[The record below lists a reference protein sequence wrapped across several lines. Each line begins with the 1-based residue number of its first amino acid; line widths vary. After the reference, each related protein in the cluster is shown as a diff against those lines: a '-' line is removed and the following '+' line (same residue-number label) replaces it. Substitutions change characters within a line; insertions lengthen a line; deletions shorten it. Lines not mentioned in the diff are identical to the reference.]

1 MSKSYF
7 RLANGDFAQDWSNT
21 GLLSTADN
29 WDNIP
34 GIVGFRGDG
43 LTSSTGTDPRNIT
56 GTSDVL
62 DVEVNQT
69 APDTYTTGGVA
80 EFQLSNPTIALTG
93 SGTADAPYIVL
104 YLDASGRQDVKLS
117 FVARDLEASTDDAVQ
132 SIAVQYR
139 IGDSGTWSN
148 VPGGYAADVTTKGTA
163 TQTSNF
169 ELTLP
174 PAVDGHADVQV
185 RIITTNATGND
196 EWVGIDDIR
205 VTSAGAGGQVVG
217 FAAPSVDVSHD
228 EGNAGVTPYTFTV
241 ERSGGTEGDVT
252 FSGTFASASTD
263 AADFGGVKPVSF
275 TGTIPAGATS
285 TTVTVNVAGD
295 TANEANETFSLTLTS
310 VANTAAVATT
320 IGTASATGTIV
331 NDDVSITKISAIQGD
346 GSASG
351 MVGQTVT
358 IDAIVVGDFQ
368 NGDGDNARN
377 LGGFYVQEEA
387 FDSDGNPLTSEGL
400 FIYGGSGDVHVGDR
414 VRITGKISEYFGLT
428 ELTATAISVVE
439 AGAVTDVHAMA
450 ATIDLPAAGTT
461 LSQDG
466 DYQPDLEAYEGMLVT
481 IPQTLT
487 VTEQYNLDRFNE
499 MKLVAGDRP
508 ETFTQIHDPDAAACQ
523 DYLED
528 LGARTIT
535 YDDGL
540 NDQNAPI
547 NNVGGLD
554 PDDNPATAPNYATDN
569 APRMGDTVNGLTGV
583 LDYQW
588 AGNSA
593 SGSTW
598 RIRSIES
605 DDNTFESVNGR
616 TEAPEDVGG
625 RLKVAS
631 FNVLNYFKTLDNG
644 ASTAIGEDPRGAE
657 NATEFVRQT
666 EKLVNTIVAM
676 NADVLALVELEN
688 DFAVGSS
695 GNAIA
700 YLVSQLNAVL
710 GAGTYAWVNP
720 GQQFVGGDAIAVGFI
735 YKTATVAITMGTT
748 VEILNDADLP
758 ALSLDELPAQS
769 TVGHVFDGENTSRN
783 ALAVSFTEIATGE
796 SFTAVANHL
805 KSKSGTGTGADA
817 DQGDGQGNWQSQRE
831 LAAEALTKWAATDP
845 TGSGDHDVLLLG
857 DFNAYAKE
865 DAVKIIESAGYENLG
880 VGDGEYSYVFDGQ
893 TGTLDD
899 VFANGSMAD
908 QVTGTTHWH
917 INSDEADAADY
928 NTNYGRDQSIF
939 DSDSAART
947 SDHDPLIIGL
957 DLDSTPEPQ
966 VTYTLQILHASDFEA
981 GLKAVDRAGNFA
993 AIVDYLEETYT
1004 NSITLASGDNFIPS
1018 PFFSAG
1024 SDTSLKEVYETALEN
1039 YYNLAPGTLNISPGF
1054 GTADISMLDII
1065 GVQASA
1071 IGNHEF
1077 DAGTKAF
1084 ADIIKQTAGFPGAQF
1099 PYLAA
1104 NLDFSGD
1111 ANLSGVYTSIIQSA
1125 ANYGGFPPAAGIG
1138 KKIAPAT
1145 ILEEGGEKIGVVG
1158 VTTQIVESISSAGGV
1173 EVIGDDVDDMAALA
1187 AIIQPTIDAL
1197 IAQGI
1202 NKIILVSHL
1211 QQLGFEKAL
1220 APLLHGVDVIV
1231 AGGSHTLLADSND
1244 VLAPGDAAADTYP
1257 IVTANA
1263 DGKTTLIVNTS
1274 GEYSYVGRLVVDF
1287 DDNGDVIYTD
1297 NSAVNGAYAAT
1308 EETVQDLYDGNTTV
1322 DVDNDGDV
1330 DGDDANPFA
1339 EGSRGDL
1346 VNDIA
1351 QAVGSVIDAQ
1361 DGNTFGKTAVYLEGR
1376 RGEARTEETNL
1387 GDLSADANLWYAQK
1401 LDATVLV
1408 SIKNGGGIR
1417 DSIGYVYAV
1426 GDTAVESPPLA
1437 NAEVG
1442 KEAGEVSQLDIANSL
1457 RFNNALSLVTV
1468 TAAQLL
1474 LVLEHAVKAT
1484 AAGATP
1490 GQFAQVGG
1498 IAFSFDADLPAGD
1511 RVLSAAI
1518 LDEDGKP
1525 VLKLVEN
1532 SELVVDADMAIRVVT
1547 LSFLLTGGDG
1557 YPFASFISADP
1568 AFANVVNLGASLVPD
1583 DGQVANFAAEGT
1595 EQDAFAEYMAANYS
1609 DEAYAAADT
1618 DRAGDERIQNLDYR
1632 ADTVLD
1638 GGAVKEGT
1646 DGDDVIT
1653 GTIGDDTLSGLDG
1666 DDEISGLAGD
1676 DTFDGGEG
1684 DDTIRGGDGNDVIA
1698 GGAGDNQLFGD
1709 AGDDVFVSGENDD
1722 TIDGGEGIDTVDYAA
1737 DTAGVTADLSLGEA
1751 FGDETGADVLVG
1763 IENLTGGSGD
1773 DTLIGDDGA
1782 NILVGNAG
1790 DDVLMGGGGDDR
1802 LVGGA
1807 GADTLV
1813 AGAGDDTV
1821 VAGAD
1826 DTVVAGAGDDL
1837 ILVSVVD
1844 GSPASIDGG
1853 DGEDTLKLGG
1863 AGTGAVGPANAVE
1876 NMEVDAGTWTIASS
1890 DFRDV
1895 TIRSNATVAS
1905 QISLNDG
1912 DHLVIEQ
1919 GAALA
1924 VSDPAVSG
1932 IAINWSGGDVVVDN
1946 AGLIDPSSYALSD
1959 NYGSDYSATGH
1970 LTFNNAASGKILGGV
1985 RLLNLG
1991 AGSTVTINNAGLMN
2005 ADNGYSVELTDIGNS
2020 ASAQVNNLAG
2030 GLITNDRAN
2039 ADVMRLGPNTAVN
2052 NAGTIR
2058 STADDPVEG
2067 TYGGDGVDFNSATG
2081 GSVHN
2086 YAGGLI
2092 EGSRHGV
2099 TGKKGMVIVND
2110 ADATIVGRNGS
2121 AINVDNDASAA
2132 NTVYVTNYG
2141 TLQGKSQGY
2150 EDSDGDAI
2158 DTDGLLHLD
2167 NFGTIQG
2174 LGANGYHNGEPN
2186 VSEGLA
2192 IGGGVVNNAGTIY
2205 GYGRAIQVDDSENG
2219 AALDATTIVNSGTIQ
2234 GDGHGPE
2241 GVDPTDAAR
2250 FDLTGNEAVNLV
2262 GDWTD
2267 SLTNSGTIIG
2277 GVKMGG
2283 GNDVLVNT
2291 GSMMAIG
2298 GSAVDMGDGD
2308 DTVTNTGT
2316 ITGAILLGAGKDTF
2330 IGGASAETV
2339 DGGDGDDT
2347 TDGGDGND
2355 VINGGAGND
2364 VLKGGAGDDV
2374 IRVGAG
2380 NDAVDG
2386 GAGFDTLDLSDATG
2400 AITLDVA
2407 AGKVSGAGIGSDTFT
2422 SIEAFRFGAGNDIV
2436 TGGNGDEIFD
2446 GGAGNDTLKGG
2457 AGDDQLAGG
2466 DGNDTVDGGSGD
2478 DMVAGGIG
2486 DDILKGGSGDDTVDG
2501 GTGVDNID
2509 AGSGDDIVTAGAGND
2524 IVAGGSG
2531 DDVIT
2536 GGAGNDVLTG
2546 GSGHDVFVFAAG
2558 FGKDTIKDFAV
2569 TGSSSDVIEFSPD
2582 LFDDFAEVMSHATQT
2597 GADVLIEV
2605 DADTTLTLANI
2616 KLAALA
2622 TDDFRF
2628 A

>member
-1 MSKSYF
+1 MSKTYF

-21 GLLSTADN
+21 GLLTTADN
-29 WDNIP
+29 WDNIASIM
-34 GIVGFRGDG
+34 GYRGDG
-43 LTSSTGTDPRNIT
+43 LTSSTGADPRNVT
-56 GTSDVL
+56 GTSDVV

-69 APDTYTTGGVA
+69 APNTYTTGGVA

-117 FVARDLEASTDDAVQ
+117 FVARDLDASADDAVQ
-132 SIAVQYR
+132 AIAVQYR
-139 IGDSGTWSN
+139 VGDSGAWSN
-148 VPGGYAADVTTKGTA
+148 VPGGYAADVTTNGTA
-163 TQTSNF
+163 TQTTNF
-169 ELTLP
+169 DLTLP
-174 PAVDGHADVQV
+174 AAVNGHADVQV
-185 RIITTNATGND
+185 RIITTNAAGND
-196 EWVGIDDIR
+196 EWVGIDDIK
-205 VTSAGAGGQVVG
+205 VTSAGTGGQVVG
-217 FAAPSVDVSHD
+217 FAASSVEVSHD
-228 EGNAGVTPYTFTV
+228 EGNTGVTPYTFTV
-241 ERSGGTEGDVT
+241 ERSGGTEGEVS
-252 FSGTFASASTD
+252 FSGTLASVSTD

-295 TANEANETFSLTLTS
+295 TAAEANETFSLTLSTAS
-310 VANTAAVATT
+310 NSAAVATT
-320 IGTASATGTIV
+320 IGTATATGTIV
-331 NDDVSITKISAIQGD
+331 NDDVSITKISAIQGA
-346 GSASG
+346 GAASG

-368 NGDGDNARN
+368 NGDADNSRN
-377 LGGFYVQEEA
+377 LNGFYVQEEA
-387 FDSDGNPLTSEGL
+387 FDSDGNPLTSEGI
-400 FIYGGSGDVHVGDR
+400 FVFTGTTDVHVGDR
-414 VRITGKISEYFGLT
+414 VRVTGKVSEYFGLT
-428 ELTATAISVVE
+428 ELTATSVAVVE
-439 AGAVTDVHAMA
+439 ASAVADVHTMA
-450 ATIDLPAAGTT
+450 VTIDLPAAGTT
-461 LSQDG
+461 VSQDG

-508 ETFTQIHDPDAAACQ
+508 ETFTQIHDPDAAAYQ

-540 NDQNAPI
+540 NDQNAPV
-547 NNVGGLD
+547 NNVSGLD
-554 PDDNPATAPNYATDN
+554 PNDNPATTPNYATGN
-569 APRMGDTVNGLTGV
+569 APRMGDTVTGLTGV

-598 RIRSIES
+598 RIRSIEN
-605 DDNTFESVNGR
+605 DDNSFESVNGR
-616 TEAPEDVGG
+616 TDAPEDVGG

-657 NATEFVRQT
+657 NATEFTRQT

-700 YLVSQLNAVL
+700 YLVSQLNAAL

-735 YKTATVAITMGTT
+735 YKTATVAITEGTT

-758 ALSLDELPAQS
+758 ALGLDELPGQS

-817 DQGDGQGNWQSQRE
+817 DQGDGQGNWQNQRE

-865 DAVKIIESAGYENLG
+865 DAVEIIEDAGYENLG
-880 VGDGEYSYVFDGQ
+880 VGNGEYSYVFDGQ

-917 INSDEADAADY
+917 INSDEADALDY
-928 NTNYGRDQSIF
+928 NINYDRDQSIF
-939 DSDSAART
+939 DGDSPART

-957 DLDSTPEPQ
+957 DLDSTPEPN

-993 AIVDYLEETYT
+993 AIVDYLEETYA
-1004 NSITLASGDNFIPS
+1004 NSITLSSGDNFIPS

-1024 SDTSLKEVYETALEN
+1024 SDSSLKEVYETALEN
-1039 YYNLAPGTLNISPGF
+1039 YYNLTPGTLNISPGF
-1054 GTADISMLDII
+1054 GSADISMLNII

-1084 ADIIKQTAGFPGAQF
+1084 ADIIKQTSGFPGAQF
-1099 PYLAA
+1099 PYLVA
-1104 NLDFSGD
+1104 NLDFSSD
-1111 ANLSGVYTSIIQSA
+1111 ANLSSVYTSTIQNGS
-1125 ANYGGFPPAAGIG
+1125 NYGGFPPAAGLG

-1145 ILEEGGEKIGVVG
+1145 ILEEGGEKIGIVG
-1158 VTTQIVESISSAGGV
+1158 ATTQIVESISSTGGID
-1173 EVIGDDVDDMAALA
+1173 VIGDDMDDMAALA

-1231 AGGSHTLLADSND
+1231 AGGSHTLLADSDD
-1244 VLAPGDAAADTYP
+1244 VLAPGDTAADTYP

-1287 DDNGDVIYTD
+1287 DENGDVVYTD
-1297 NSAVNGAYAAT
+1297 NSAVNGAYSAT

-1330 DGDDANPFA
+1330 DADDANPFA

-1361 DGNTFGKTAVYLEGR
+1361 DGNTFGKTDVYLEGR

-1401 LDATVLV
+1401 ADATVLV

-1437 NAEVG
+1437 NEGVG

-1490 GQFAQVGG
+1490 GQFAQIGG
-1498 IAFSFDADLPAGD
+1498 ISFSFDADLPAGN
-1511 RVLSAAI
+1511 RIQSAAI
-1518 LDEDGKP
+1518 IDENGDP
-1525 VLKLVEN
+1525 VLALVQN
-1532 SELVVDADMAIRVVT
+1532 GELAVDPSMAIRVVT

-1557 YPFASFISADP
+1557 YPFAGFIAADP
-1568 AFANVVNLGASLVPD
+1568 AFANVVNLGADLVPD

-1595 EQDAFAEYMAANYS
+1595 EQDAFAEYMAAKYS
-1609 DEAYAAADT
+1609 DEAYATADT

-1638 GGAVKEGT
+1638 GIPSHEGT
-1646 DGDDVIT
+1646 DGDDVIV
-1653 GTIGDDTLSGLDG
+1653 GTPLADTLDGGDG
-1666 DDEISGLAGD
+1666 DDDISGLAGADVLAGGDGD
-1676 DTFDGGEG
+1676 DTLDGGDGDDVLDGGEG
-1684 DDTIRGGDGNDVIA
+1684 DDTLI
-1698 GGAGDNQLFGD
+1698 GGAGNDRFTD
-1709 AGDDVFVSGENDD
+1709 IAGDNE
-1722 TIDGGEGIDTVDYAA
+1722 IDGGDGIDTVDYSA
-1737 DTAGVTADLSLGEA
+1737 DTAGMTADLALSEA
-1751 FGDETGADVLVG
+1751 YGDDTGYDTITGV
-1763 IENLTGGSGD
+1763 ENLTGGSGD

-1782 NILVGNAG
+1782 NVLVGNAG
-1790 DDVLMGGGGDDR
+1790 ADVLMGGEGDDTLNGGD
-1802 LVGGA
+1802 
-1807 GADTLV
+1807 GADDLIG
-1813 AGAGDDTV
+1813 GAGDDTI

-1826 DTVVAGAGDDL
+1826 DTVVAGAGNDLVLISTDD
-1837 ILVSVVD
+1837 
-1844 GSPASIDGG
+1844 GGPASIDGG
-1853 DGEDTLKLGG
+1853 EGDDTVRLVG
-1863 AGTGAVGPANAVE
+1863 AGAGVLGPTSGVETLDVVGGSWTVADSAAFDAIQVADGAEVSSTLVRNGADSLTVAARGAVSVDGARAVEITGPADGLVIDN
-1876 NMEVDAGTWTIASS
+1876 AGTIAAQDDVSNVESIYAKFGSAAHTFTIVNQASGVVRADDKAILLES
-1890 DFRDV
+1890 
-1895 TIRSNATVAS
+1895 SSGSAGTV
-1905 QISLNDG
+1905 
-1912 DHLVIEQ
+1912 VI
-1919 GAALA
+1919 
-1924 VSDPAVSG
+1924 
-1932 IAINWSGGDVVVDN
+1932 DN
-1946 AGLIDPSSYALSD
+1946 AGLIESEESHTVDLRKLYATSVTVH
-1959 NYGSDYSATGH
+1959 NREGGQ
-1970 LTFNNAASGKILGGV
+1970 ILG
-1985 RLLNLG
+1985 
-1991 AGSTVTINNAGLMN
+1991 
-2005 ADNGYSVELTDIGNS
+2005 ADNGFDALRPAFKG
-2020 ASAQVNNLAG
+2020 ASTTQVTVYNDGLIRGSDDGVDFQEGGGTLHNGATGVIESTANNAVSGDKSIVAHNAAG
-2030 GLITNDRAN
+2030 GVIRGLNGSGINLDTNASDPATEVYNDGLISGNYDGSG
-2039 ADVMRLGPNTAVN
+2039 DG
-2052 NAGTIR
+2052 
-2058 STADDPVEG
+2058 D
-2067 TYGGDGVDFNSATG
+2067 GDGVDVDGLVLIENRGRIEANGADNQDDFADGIAAGG
-2081 GSVHN
+2081 GSITN
-2086 YAGGLI
+2086 FAGGEIYGETNGVLI
-2092 EGSRHGV
+2092 
-2099 TGKKGMVIVND
+2099 
-2110 ADATIVGRNGS
+2110 
-2121 AINVDNDASAA
+2121 DN
-2132 NTVYVTNYG
+2132 
-2141 TLQGKSQGY
+2141 
-2150 EDSDGDAI
+2150 SDG
-2158 DTDGLLHLD
+2158 
-2167 NFGTIQG
+2167 
-2174 LGANGYHNGEPN
+2174 
-2186 VSEGLA
+2186 
-2192 IGGGVVNNAGTIY
+2192 
-2205 GYGRAIQVDDSENG
+2205 G
-2219 AALDATTIVNSGTIQ
+2219 AAFAATTITNAGSITATLGVGVKLVGAHADVLMNSGTIASAS
-2234 GDGHGPE
+2234 
-2241 GVDPTDAAR
+2241 GV
-2250 FDLTGNEAVNLV
+2250 
-2262 GDWTD
+2262 
-2267 SLTNSGTIIG
+2267 
-2277 GVKMGG
+2277 
-2283 GNDVLVNT
+2283 
-2291 GSMMAIG
+2291 
-2298 GSAVDMGDGD
+2298 AVDMGDGD
-2308 DTVTNTGT
+2308 DTVTNTGN

-2330 IGGASAETV
+2330 AGGDAAETV

-2347 TDGGDGND
+2347 IDGGDGND
-2355 VINGGAGND
+2355 VIVGGAGND
-2364 VLKGGAGDDV
+2364 VLTGGAGDDI

-2380 NDAVDG
+2380 NDTAAG

-2400 AITLDVA
+2400 AITLDVV
-2407 AGKVSGAGIGSDTFT
+2407 AGKVSGAGIGTDTFT

-2436 TGGNGDEIFD
+2436 TGGNGDENFD

-2457 AGDDQLAGG
+2457 AGDDQLTGG
-2466 DGNDTVDGGSGD
+2466 EGNDTLDGGSGD
-2478 DMVAGGIG
+2478 DVVAGGVG
-2486 DDILKGGSGDDTVDG
+2486 DDTLKGGSGDDTVDG
-2501 GTGVDNID
+2501 GDGKDDID

-2524 IVAGGSG
+2524 VVNGGSG
-2531 DDVIT
+2531 DDIIT
-2536 GGAGNDVLTG
+2536 GGAGSDVITG

-2558 FGKDTIKDFAV
+2558 FGKDIVKDFAV
-2569 TGSSSDVIEFSPD
+2569 TGSSSDVIEFSTD
-2582 LFDDFAEVMSHATQT
+2582 LFDDFAEVMSHATQS
-2597 GADVLIEV
+2597 GADVLITV
-2605 DADTTLTLANI
+2605 DADTTLTLANV

>member
-1 MSKSYF
+1 MSNTPF
-7 RLANGDFAQDWSNT
+7 RLASGDFFQDWS
-21 GLLSTADN
+21 STSLITSNDSWTN
-29 WDNIP
+29 VP
-34 GIVGFRGDG
+34 GIVGYLGD
-43 LTSSTGTDPRNIT
+43 LSSSS
-56 GTSDVL
+56 TSDVDPRTL
-62 DVEVNQT
+62 TSATLGAVDVIGNQT
-69 APDTYTTGGVA
+69 GPNTLTNGGVA
-80 EFQLSNPTIALTG
+80 EFEIANPTVALNG
-93 SGTADAPYIVL
+93 SGAADAPSLVL
-104 YLDASGRQDVKLS
+104 YLDASDRQNVRLT
-117 FVARDLEASTDDAVQ
+117 FNARDIDGSIDNSTQ
-132 SIAVQYR
+132 QLAVQYR
-139 IGDSGTWSN
+139 LGGSSTWTN
-148 VPGGYAADVTTKGTA
+148 VAYDADVTTGGSA
-163 TQTSNF
+163 TEVTSF
-169 ELTLP
+169 DVLLP
-174 PAVDGHADVQV
+174 AAVNGRADLQV
-185 RIITTNATGND
+185 RILTTNAGGND

-205 VTSAGAGGQVVG
+205 VTSAGTGGQVVG
-217 FAAPSVDVSHD
+217 FAASSVDVSHD
-228 EGNAGVTPYTFTV
+228 EGNAGLTPYTFTV
-241 ERSGGTEGDVT
+241 ERSGGTEGEVS
-252 FSGTFASASTD
+252 FSGTLASSSAD
-263 AADFGGVKPVSF
+263 AADFGGMKPVSF

-295 TANEANETFSLTLTS
+295 SASEADETFSLTLTD
-310 VANTAAVATT
+310 VANSAAVATT
-320 IGTASATGTIV
+320 IGAANATGIIV
-331 NDDVSITKISAIQGD
+331 NDDVSITKVSAIQGA
-346 GSASG
+346 GAASG

-368 NGDGDNARN
+368 NGDADNSRN
-377 LGGFYVQEEA
+377 LNGFYVQEEA
-387 FDSDGNPLTSEGL
+387 FDSDGNPLTSEGI
-400 FIYGGSGDVHVGDR
+400 FVFTGATDVHVGDR
-414 VRITGKISEYFGLT
+414 VRVTGKVSEHFGLT
-428 ELTATAISVVE
+428 ELTATSVSVVE
-439 AGAVTDVHAMA
+439 AGAVADVHTMA
-450 ATIDLPAAGTT
+450 VTVDLPSTGTS

-466 DYQPDLEAYEGMLVT
+466 DYQPDLEAYESMLVT

-508 ETFTQIHDPDAAACQ
+508 ETFTQIHDSDAAAYQ

-540 NDQNAPI
+540 NEQKTPI

-554 PDDNPATAPNYATDN
+554 PDDNPTTTPNYATDN
-569 APRMGDTVNGLTGV
+569 APRMGDTVTGLTGV

-598 RIRSIES
+598 RIRSIEN

-616 TEAPEDVGG
+616 TDAPEDVGG

-657 NATEFVRQT
+657 DATEFGRQT

-676 NADVLALVELEN
+676 NAHVLALVELEN

-700 YLVSQLNAVL
+700 YLVSQLNAAL

-735 YKTATVAITMGTT
+735 YKTATVEITAGTT

-758 ALSLDELPAQS
+758 ALGLDELPAQS
-769 TVGHVFDGENTSRN
+769 SVGHVFDGENTSRN

-817 DQGDGQGNWQSQRE
+817 DQGDGQGNWQNQRE

-845 TGSGDHDVLLLG
+845 TGSGDRDVLLLG

-865 DAVKIIESAGYENLG
+865 DAVKIIENAGYENLG
-880 VGDGEYSYVFDGQ
+880 VGNGEYSYVFDGQ

-899 VFANGSMAD
+899 VFASGSMAG
-908 QVTGTTHWH
+908 QVTGATHWH
-917 INSDEADAADY
+917 INSDEADALDY

-939 DSDSAART
+939 DGDSAART

-957 DLDSTPEPQ
+957 DLDSTPEPE
-966 VTYTLQILHASDFEA
+966 VTYKLQILHASDFEA
-981 GLKAVDRAGNFA
+981 GLKAVGRAGNFA
-993 AIVDYLEETYT
+993 AIVDYLEETYA
-1004 NSITLASGDNFIPS
+1004 NSITLSSGDNFIPS

-1024 SDTSLKEVYETALEN
+1024 SDSSLKEVYETALEN

-1054 GTADISMLDII
+1054 GTADISMLNII

-1084 ADIIKQTAGFPGAQF
+1084 ADIIKQTSGFPGAQF
-1099 PYLAA
+1099 PYLSA
-1104 NLDFSGD
+1104 NIDFSGD
-1111 ANLSGVYTSIIQSA
+1111 ANLSGVYTSTIQNGT
-1125 ANYGGFPPAAGIG
+1125 NYGGFPPAAGLG

-1145 ILEEGGEKIGVVG
+1145 ILEEGGEKIGIVG
-1158 VTTQIVESISSAGGV
+1158 ATTQIVESISSTGGID
-1173 EVIGDDVDDMAALA
+1173 VIGDDVDDMAALA

-1197 IAQGI
+1197 LAQGI

-1220 APLLHGVDVIV
+1220 APLLHGVDIIV
-1231 AGGSHTLLADSND
+1231 AGGSHTLLADSDD
-1244 VLAPGDAAADTYP
+1244 VLAPGDTAADTYP
-1257 IVTANA
+1257 IVTTNA
-1263 DGKTTLIVNTS
+1263 DGKTALIVNTS

-1287 DDNGDVIYTD
+1287 DENGDVIYTD

-1330 DGDDANPFA
+1330 DADDANPFA

-1401 LDATVLV
+1401 ADATVLV

-1490 GQFAQVGG
+1490 GQFAQIGG

-1511 RVLSAAI
+1511 RVRSAAI
-1518 LDEDGKP
+1518 IDENGNP
-1525 VLKLVEN
+1525 VLTLVEN
-1532 SELVVDADMAIRVVT
+1532 GELVIDPSTAIRVVT

-1557 YPFASFISADP
+1557 YPFASFIAADP
-1568 AFANVVNLGASLVPD
+1568 AFANVVNLDANLVPD

-1618 DRAGDERIQNLDYR
+1618 DRAGDKRIQNLDYR
-1632 ADTVLD
+1632 ADTVLE

-1653 GTIGDDTLSGLDG
+1653 GTIGADTLSGLEG
-1666 DDEISGLAGD
+1666 DDEIFGLAGAD
-1676 DTFDGGEG
+1676 VIDGGEG
-1684 DDTIRGGDGNDVIA
+1684 DDIIRGGDGNDVIA
-1698 GGAGDNQLFGD
+1698 GGAGDNELFGD
-1709 AGDDVFVSGENDD
+1709 AGDDVFVSGENDEA
-1722 TIDGGEGIDTVDYAA
+1722 IDGGEGIDTVDYSA

-1751 FGDETGADVLVG
+1751 FGDETGSDALAG
-1763 IENLTGGSGD
+1763 IENLAGGSGD

-1782 NILVGNAG
+1782 NVLVGNAG

-1802 LVGGA
+1802 LVGDA

-1813 AGAGDDTV
+1813 GGTGDDTI

-1837 ILVSVVD
+1837 ILVATEA
-1844 GSPASIDGG
+1844 GTPATIDGG
-1853 DGEDTLKLGG
+1853 DDDDTVRLTG
-1863 AGTGAVGPANAVE
+1863 AGTGALGAAVGVEMLDVASGAWAV
-1876 NMEVDAGTWTIASS
+1876 AGSAGYQAIEI
-1890 DFRDV
+1890 DDG
-1895 TIRSNATVAS
+1895 ATVTS
-1905 QISLNDG
+1905 KISLDG
-1912 DHLVIEQ
+1912 SDRLSVAE
-1919 GAALA
+1919 GGALA
-1924 VSDPAVSG
+1924 VGNGDRAVEISG
-1932 IAINWSGGDVVVDN
+1932 AVDGLVIDNAGTISALGDGTYPEGIYAKFGSASHTLTIVNRERGVISAGDKAIQLESSSGSAGTVVIDN
-1946 AGLIDPSSYALSD
+1946 AGLIESEDGHTVDLRKL
-1959 NYGSDYSATGH
+1959 YSTSV
-1970 LTFNNAASGKILGGV
+1970 TVYNREGG
-1985 RLLNLG
+1985 RIIG
-1991 AGSTVTINNAGLMN
+1991 
-2005 ADNGYSVELTDIGNS
+2005 ADNGFDALRPAFKGASTTQVTVHNDGLIRGSDDAIDFQEGGGTLHNGATGVIESTTNNAVSGDKSIVAHNAAGGVIRGLNGSGINLDTMASDPATEVYNDGLISGNYDGSGDGDGDGVDVDGLVIVENRGRIEANGADNQDDFADGIAAG
-2020 ASAQVNNLAG
+2020 G
-2030 GLITNDRAN
+2030 GLITN
-2039 ADVMRLGPNTAVN
+2039 
-2052 NAGTIR
+2052 
-2058 STADDPVEG
+2058 
-2067 TYGGDGVDFNSATG
+2067 F
-2081 GSVHN
+2081 
-2086 YAGGLI
+2086 AGGEIYGETNGILI
-2092 EGSRHGV
+2092 
-2099 TGKKGMVIVND
+2099 
-2110 ADATIVGRNGS
+2110 
-2121 AINVDNDASAA
+2121 DN
-2132 NTVYVTNYG
+2132 
-2141 TLQGKSQGY
+2141 
-2150 EDSDGDAI
+2150 SDG
-2158 DTDGLLHLD
+2158 
-2167 NFGTIQG
+2167 
-2174 LGANGYHNGEPN
+2174 
-2186 VSEGLA
+2186 
-2192 IGGGVVNNAGTIY
+2192 
-2205 GYGRAIQVDDSENG
+2205 G
-2219 AALDATTIVNSGTIQ
+2219 AAFAATTITNAGFITATRGVGVKLVGAHADVLVNSGTIASAS
-2234 GDGHGPE
+2234 
-2241 GVDPTDAAR
+2241 GV
-2250 FDLTGNEAVNLV
+2250 
-2262 GDWTD
+2262 
-2267 SLTNSGTIIG
+2267 
-2277 GVKMGG
+2277 
-2283 GNDVLVNT
+2283 
-2291 GSMMAIG
+2291 
-2298 GSAVDMGDGD
+2298 AVDMGDGD

-2316 ITGAILLGAGKDTF
+2316 ITGAILLRAGKDTF
-2330 IGGASAETV
+2330 TGGATAETV

-2347 TDGGDGND
+2347 IDGGDGND
-2355 VINGGAGND
+2355 VIVGGAGND
-2364 VLKGGAGDDV
+2364 VLAGGAGDDV

-2380 NDAVDG
+2380 NDTVAG

-2400 AITLDVA
+2400 AITLDTA
-2407 AGKVSGAGIGSDTFT
+2407 AGKVSGAGVGSDTFT
-2422 SIEAFRFGAGNDIV
+2422 SIEAFRFGAGNDVV

-2466 DGNDTVDGGSGD
+2466 EGNDTLDGGSGD
-2478 DMVAGGIG
+2478 DVVAGGAG
-2486 DDILKGGSGDDTVDG
+2486 DDTLKGGSGDDTVDG
-2501 GTGVDNID
+2501 GDGVDNID

-2524 IVAGGSG
+2524 LVNGGSG
-2531 DDVIT
+2531 NDIIT
-2536 GGAGNDVLTG
+2536 GGAGKDVLTG

-2558 FGKDTIKDFAV
+2558 FGRDTIKDFAL
-2569 TGSSSDVIEFSPD
+2569 TGSSSDVIEFSTD
-2582 LFDDFAEVMSHATQT
+2582 LFADFSEVMSHAGQA
-2597 GADVLIEV
+2597 GADVLITV
-2605 DADTTLTLANI
+2605 DADTTLTLANV
-2616 KLAALA
+2616 KLAALT